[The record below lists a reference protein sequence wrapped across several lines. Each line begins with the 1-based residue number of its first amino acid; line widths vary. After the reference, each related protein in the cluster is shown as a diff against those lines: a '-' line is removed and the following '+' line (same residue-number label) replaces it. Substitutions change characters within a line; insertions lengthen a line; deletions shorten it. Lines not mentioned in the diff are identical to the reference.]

1 MREEKIREKQLR
13 KLAAEQGLGMVKS
26 GRHDPRALDDDG
38 YVLVNVATNHV
49 VAGPGAVGDRQ
60 GVRSHPHLSLDDVEA
75 YLTGR
80 RQGFA
85 NA

>member
-1 MREEKIREKQLR
+1 
-13 KLAAEQGLGMVKS
+13 MVKS

>member
-1 MREEKIREKQLR
+1 MSEEKIREKQLR
-13 KLAAEQGLGMVKS
+13 KLAASRAADGKS